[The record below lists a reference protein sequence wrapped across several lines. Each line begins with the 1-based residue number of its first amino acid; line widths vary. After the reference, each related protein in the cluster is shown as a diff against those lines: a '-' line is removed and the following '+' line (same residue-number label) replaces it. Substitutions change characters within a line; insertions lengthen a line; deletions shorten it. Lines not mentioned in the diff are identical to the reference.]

1 MELLLTVLIWLWQI
15 GWVLLLGGGLCA
27 LALWLIWPLRKK
39 KMLTFAACA
48 AAVCVLLVTLCARPV
63 VLYDGSAEETE
74 QIRQLAAGPYS
85 NREPLVPVCAV
96 VREAE
101 SGMTVQVWYAFV
113 GSMTYAIDGEGLPSI
128 VDWLFPWQ

>member
-15 GWVLLLGGGLCA
+15 GWVLLLGGLICA
-27 LALWLIWPLRKK
+27 ALVWCIKPLRRHKV
-39 KMLTFAACA
+39 LAFAACA
-48 AAVCVLLVTLCARPV
+48 AAVCVLRVTLCARPV
-63 VLYDGSAEETE
+63 VLYDGSSEETE

-85 NREPLVPVCAV
+85 NRVPLVPVCAV